1 MEDINKNN
9 QKVYGAEQ
17 IQVLEGLEAVRRRP
31 SMYIGNTSLEG
42 LHHLVFEVV
51 DNSVDE
57 ALVGFCTEIRVTI
70 HTDGSVSVQDNGR
83 GIPVGVHQKVGR
95 SAVEVVLTKLHA
107 GGKFDHYAYKISGGL
122 HGVGVSVVNALS
134 EWLEVEIHQ
143 NSRIWR
149 QKYQRGKPIN
159 DLVDVGPTEH
169 TGTVIRFMPDA
180 QIFPDLN
187 FHFDILAQRL
197 KELAF
202 LNEGLKICLKDERS
216 EKEKEYCFYGGIKA
230 LVAYLNRGKNTI
242 HTDPVYFKGEKDGVK
257 AEVAIQYND
266 SYLESVISFT
276 NNVNTLE
283 GGTHVNGFKLAINRV
298 ITEYIERYQLV
309 KDKEEMPSGN
319 DIREGLCA
327 AISVLVPE
335 PQFEGQ
341 TKTKLGN
348 PEVKG
353 IVEEI
358 TCTYLSS
365 FFEENPDTAKAI
377 CEKVIQAAR
386 AREAARKARELA
398 RKKNSIDATSLPGKL
413 ADCSSRVP
421 REAEIFIVEGD
432 SAGGSA
438 KQGRDRRFQ
447 AILPLRGKILNVEK
461 ANLHKILSNAE
472 IRNIVA
478 ALGCGIGFDFVLEKL
493 RYYKVIIMTDADVD
507 GAHIRTLLLT
517 FFYRYMKPLIENG
530 NVYIALPPLY
540 RVRDSKKDLYAY
552 SDQELG
558 VLLKGLK
565 TRKYTIQRYKG
576 LGEMNPEQ
584 LWETAMSPN
593 TRTLKVVSIEDAIEA
608 EEIFS
613 ILMGDAVDPRRD
625 FIREHAH
632 EVVNLDI

>member
-1 MEDINKNN
+1 MRKNDIKN
-9 QKVYGAEQ
+9 YGAEQ
-17 IQVLEGLEAVRRRP
+17 IQVLEGLEAVRKRP
-31 SMYIGNTSLEG
+31 SMYIGNTSIEG

-57 ALVGFCTEIRVTI
+57 ALMGYCDEIKVTI
-70 HTDGSVSVQDNGR
+70 QNDGSVMVQDNGR

-107 GGKFDHYAYKISGGL
+107 GGKFDRYSYKISGGL

-143 NSRIWR
+143 NQKIWR
-149 QKYQRGKPIN
+149 QRYERGKPIN
-159 DLVDVGPTEH
+159 DLVDAGFTNH
-169 TGTVIRFMPDA
+169 TGTVIRFIPDSE
-180 QIFPDLN
+180 IFPDRN

-202 LNEGLKICLKDERS
+202 LNEGLKICLKDERN
-216 EKEKEYCFYGGIKA
+216 EKEKEYCYHGGIKS
-230 LVAYLNRGKNTI
+230 LVSYLNRGKNVVHNEPI
-242 HTDPVYFKGEKDGVK
+242 FLKGEKDEVK
-257 AEVAIQYND
+257 VEVAFQYND
-266 SYLESVISFT
+266 SYLENLISFT
-276 NNVNTLE
+276 NNINTIE
-283 GGTHVNGFKLAINRV
+283 GGSHVNGFKLAISKSFS
-298 ITEYIERYQLV
+298 EYIERYQLI
-309 KDKEEMPSGN
+309 KDKEEMPTGN

-327 AISVLVPE
+327 VISVLVPE

-348 PEVKG
+348 TEVKG

-358 TCTYLSS
+358 THDYLSS
-365 FFEENPDTAKAI
+365 FLEENPDVAKAI
-377 CEKVIQAAR
+377 CEKIVQAAR

-398 RKKNSIDATSLPGKL
+398 RKKNSIDSSSLPGKL
-413 ADCSSRVP
+413 ADCSSRDP
-421 REAEIFIVEGD
+421 EESELFIVEGD

-478 ALGCGIGFDFVLEKL
+478 ALGCGIGFDFIIDKL

-530 NVYIALPPLY
+530 KIYIALPPLY
-540 RVRDSKKDLYAY
+540 RIRSNKQEAYAY
-552 SDQELG
+552 SDNELERI
-558 VLLKGLK
+558 LKDFK
-565 TRKYTIQRYKG
+565 NKKYTIQRYKG

-584 LWETAMSPN
+584 LWETAMDPK
-593 TRTLKVVSIEDAIEA
+593 TRTLKQVSIEDAIEA

-613 ILMGDAVDPRRD
+613 VLMGDAVDPRRE

-632 EVVNLDI
+632 EVVNIDI